1 MREVSR
7 VADKRLVAETEG
19 SEIDGDLLARREHYL
34 ALPQG
39 RPDHLDTQRVPVT
52 FWPSA
57 PSSQN
62 RWPNSW
68 VVSLELMSFSIRS
81 VARPL
86 NGVELLCVGVVE

>member
-1 MREVSR
+1 MVTCLHAVSTTLRCPRVGRIISMRSVS
-7 VADKRLVAETEG
+7 
-19 SEIDGDLLARREHYL
+19 
-34 ALPQG
+34 
-39 RPDHLDTQRVPVT
+39 PVT